1 MIALLTKADTLRF
14 PAFHHLIR
22 EKSLTQREAMS
33 RVEDT
38 AAQMLEKL
46 TRKIESKLSGCK
58 YPPKAY
64 LSLACKLSGKM

>member
-1 MIALLTKADTLRF
+1 MALLTKADTLRF

-22 EKSLTQREAMS
+22 QEGLSQMEAMS

-46 TRKIESKLSGCK
+46 IGKIESKLGGCK

-64 LSLACKLSGKM
+64 LPLACR